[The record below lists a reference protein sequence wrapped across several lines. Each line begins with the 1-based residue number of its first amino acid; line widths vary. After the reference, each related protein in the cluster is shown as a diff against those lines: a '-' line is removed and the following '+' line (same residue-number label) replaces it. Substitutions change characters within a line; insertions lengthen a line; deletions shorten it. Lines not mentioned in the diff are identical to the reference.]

1 MGYII
6 CFILGVLLMGLLEI
20 IDILVACLLFSCY
33 RAHNIFF

>member
-20 IDILVACLLFSCY
+20 IDILIVCLLLSCY